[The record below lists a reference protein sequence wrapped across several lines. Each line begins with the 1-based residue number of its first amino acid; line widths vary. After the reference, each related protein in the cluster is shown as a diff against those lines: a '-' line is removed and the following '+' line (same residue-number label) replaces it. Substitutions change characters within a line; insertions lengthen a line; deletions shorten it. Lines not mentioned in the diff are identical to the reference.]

1 LRQFSRSIA
10 AAAVALILTPG
21 ALYAQSSQPG
31 WFVPGQGGA
40 PSSKH
45 SSSGSA
51 ARTTHRAAPMPDM
64 GPPIPVAPAPD
75 PKAEAAAQAQANAP
89 IPTLPTLMKESPPP
103 APIIGVIG
111 VPDVLQ
117 ASTAAQ
123 GVEKEIEARRAALTA
138 QVQKEQDM
146 WRRVQAALADPR
158 AHYSPDELRSREL
171 ALQQRIGNS
180 QLAFRN
186 SEARIQ
192 AAAQVGLGQ
201 IERTLIAVIRQV
213 ATSRG
218 MNLVLHRAQV
228 ALNMNEFDITDEV
241 TKQLNQVLPS
251 VTVPPDA
258 AFAKVTAAALQA
270 QQQQQPQQAP
280 FGQ

>member
-1 LRQFSRSIA
+1 MRYLSRSMVAVA
-10 AAAVALILTPG
+10 AALILSPG
-21 ALYAQSSQPG
+21 AVYAQTSQG
-31 WFVPGQGGA
+31 WFVPNQGGQSSAKHGTAA
-40 PSSKH
+40 PSH
-45 SSSGSA
+45 T
-51 ARTTHRAAPMPDM
+51 ARRAVAMPDM
-64 GPPIPVAPAPD
+64 GPAIPVAPASD
-75 PKAEAAAQAQANAP
+75 PKAEAAAQAQASAP

-123 GVEKEIEARRAALTA
+123 AVQKEIEARRAALTA
-138 QVQKEQDM
+138 EVKKEQDM
-146 WRRVQAALADPR
+146 WRRVQAALADPN
-158 AHYSPDELRSREL
+158 AHYTQDDLRKREL

-186 SEARIQ
+186 NEARIQ
-192 AAAQVGLGQ
+192 AAAQVSLGQ

-213 ATSRG
+213 STSRG

-228 ALNMNEFDITDEV
+228 ALNMNEFDITTEV

-251 VTVPPDA
+251 VTVPPDS
-258 AFAKVTAAALQA
+258 AFSKVTAAAMQA
-270 QQQQQPQQAP
+270 QQQADQ
-280 FGQ
+280 GQGPIGQ

>member
-1 LRQFSRSIA
+1 MVAVA
-10 AAAVALILTPG
+10 AALLLTPG
-21 ALYAQSSQPG
+21 AVHAQSSQGQG
-31 WFVPGQGGA
+31 WFVPSQGA
-40 PSSKH
+40 QPSAKH
-45 SSSGSA
+45 GSGSSSHTSS
-51 ARTTHRAAPMPDM
+51 RRAVAMPDM
-64 GPPIPVAPAPD
+64 GAPIPVAPAPD
-75 PKAEAAAQAQANAP
+75 PKAEAAAQAQASAP

-117 ASTAAQ
+117 ASVAAQ
-123 GVEKEIEARRAALTA
+123 AVEKEIQRRRAALTA
-138 QVQKEQDM
+138 EVQKEQDM
-146 WRRVQAALADPR
+146 WRRVQAALADPK
-158 AHYSPDELRSREL
+158 AHYSQDELRSREM
-171 ALQQRIGNS
+171 ALQQRIANS

-192 AAAQVGLGQ
+192 AAAQVALGQ

-213 ATSRG
+213 STSRG

-258 AFAKVTAAALQA
+258 AFAKVTAAAMQEQQQQA
-270 QQQQQPQQAP
+270 QQGPL
-280 FGQ
+280 GQ

>member
-1 LRQFSRSIA
+1 MRYLSRSIVAVA
-10 AAAVALILTPG
+10 AALILSPG
-21 ALYAQSSQPG
+21 AVYAQSNSQG
-31 WFVPGQGGA
+31 WFVPSQGQGGSA
-40 PSSKH
+40 KH
-45 SSSGSA
+45 GSA
-51 ARTTHRAAPMPDM
+51 APAHTTRRAVAMPDM
-64 GPPIPVAPAPD
+64 GPAIPVAPASD

-89 IPTLPTLMKESPPP
+89 IPALPQLMKESPPP
-103 APIIGVIG
+103 APVIGVIG

-123 GVEKEIEARRAALTA
+123 GVQKEIESRRAALTA
-138 QVQKEQDM
+138 EVQKEQDM
-146 WRRVQAALADPR
+146 WRRVQAALADPN
-158 AHYSPDELRSREL
+158 AHYTQDDLRKREL

-186 SEARIQ
+186 AEARIQ
-192 AAAQVGLGQ
+192 AAAQVSLGQ

-213 ATSRG
+213 STSRG

-228 ALNMNEFDITDEV
+228 ALNMNEFDITAEV

-258 AFAKVTAAALQA
+258 AFAKVTAASMQA
-270 QQQQQPQQAP
+270 QQQADQ
-280 FGQ
+280 GQGPIGQ

>member
-1 LRQFSRSIA
+1 LRYLSRSIA
-10 AAAVALILTPG
+10 AVAVALTLAPSV
-21 ALYAQSSQPG
+21 LHAQSAQPG

-40 PSSKH
+40 PSGKH
-45 SSSGSA
+45 SSSGSSSRVA
-51 ARTTHRAAPMPDM
+51 HRAEPMPDM
-64 GPPIPVAPAPD
+64 GAPIPAAPNPD
-75 PKAEAAAQAQANAP
+75 PKAEAQAQAQANAP

-123 GVEKEIEARRAALTA
+123 AVQKEIDQRRAALTA
-138 QVQKEQDM
+138 EVQKEQGM

-158 AHYSPDELRSREL
+158 AHYSQDELRSREL
-171 ALQQRIGNS
+171 ALQQRIANS

-192 AAAQVGLGQ
+192 AAAQVSLGQ

-258 AFAKVTAAALQA
+258 AFAKVTAASLQA
-270 QQQQQPQQAP
+270 QQQQAQQAP

>member
-1 LRQFSRSIA
+1 MA
-10 AAAVALILTPG
+10 ALAAALILAPS
-21 ALYAQSSQPG
+21 LVHAQSSQPG

-40 PSSKH
+40 AGSAYSA
-45 SSSGSA
+45 SGSA
-51 ARTTHRAAPMPDM
+51 GRAAHRVVPMPDM
-64 GPPIPVAPAPD
+64 GPAIPMAPTPD
-75 PKAEAAAQAQANAP
+75 PQAEAAAQAEANAP
-89 IPTLPTLMKESPPP
+89 IPTLPALMKESPPP
-103 APIIGVIG
+103 AAVIGVIG
-111 VPDVLQ
+111 VPEVLQ

-123 GVEKEIEARRAALTA
+123 A
-138 QVQKEQDM
+138 VQKEIDRRRAVLTAEAEKEQEM

-158 AHYSPDELRSREL
+158 AHYSPDELRTREL
-171 ALQQRIGNS
+171 ALQQRIANS

-192 AAAQVGLGQ
+192 AAAQVSLGQ

-241 TKQLNQVLPS
+241 TRQLNQVLPS
-251 VTVPPDA
+251 VTVPPDN
-258 AFAKVTAAALQA
+258 AFARVTAASLQA
-270 QQQQQPQQAP
+270 QQQQAQQAP

>member
-1 LRQFSRSIA
+1 MVAVA
-10 AAAVALILTPG
+10 AALILFPG
-21 ALYAQSSQPG
+21 AVYAQSSSQG
-31 WFVPGQGGA
+31 WFVPGQGASAKHGPAEPSRA
-40 PSSKH
+40 PRH
-45 SSSGSA
+45 VA
-51 ARTTHRAAPMPDM
+51 ALPEM
-64 GPPIPVAPAPD
+64 GPAIPTAPAPD

-89 IPTLPTLMKESPPP
+89 IPNLPPLMKESPPP
-103 APIIGVIG
+103 APIVGVIG
-111 VPDVLQ
+111 VPEVLQ

-123 GVEKEIEARRAALTA
+123 AVQKEIERRRAALTA

-158 AHYSPDELRSREL
+158 AHYSQDDLRSREL

-192 AAAQVGLGQ
+192 AAAQVSLGQ

-213 ATSRG
+213 STSRG

-258 AFAKVTAAALQA
+258 AFAKVTAASMQA
-270 QQQQQPQQAP
+270 QQQAQQGPL
-280 FGQ
+280 GQ